1 RNGTERICCATC
13 ELCLGRV
20 PTDRPTR
27 RCYRRQRQPARSLPS
42 TLDPRHWSAVAS
54 SSVAPP
60 VRHHS
65 IRSRRHAERPS
76 PTLTRADELTT
87 HDTSWWGREKM
98 IYDHVRQII
107 PPETVVGD
115 NQQKAGA
122 HAK

>member
-87 HDTSWWGREKM
+87 HDTRRNPPPPPPPAAARRCSSWWGSAESRR
-98 IYDHVRQII
+98 YRSRR
-107 PPETVVGD
+107 
-115 NQQKAGA
+115 
-122 HAK
+122 